1 MATKTDVIVNVM
13 TENFGRPAEE
23 IFPLIVDAIAAH
35 DGTEYTIARAK
46 SVYVWCIKN
55 ERAAGVLPVRSN
67 ARKEKAP
74 KVKAAKKIKVPNTK
88 TVAVSNEVPVQ
99 EKTPEEIEVIR
110 AANLAKIKEVHA
122 RMIAKGTIPNS
133 LDDEPEEEMDEEIK
147 NDFPK
152 FLTKEQVEEML

>member
-46 SVYVWCIKN
+46 SVYMWCIKN
-55 ERAAGVLPVRSN
+55 ERADGVLPVRSN
-67 ARKEKAP
+67 ARKTKEP
-74 KVKAAKKIKVPNTK
+74 KVKAAEKIEIPNTT

-99 EKTPEEIEVIR
+99 EKTPEEIEAIR
-110 AANLAKIKEVHA
+110 AANLAKIKEVHT

-147 NDFPK
+147 NDYPE
-152 FLTKEQVEEML
+152 FLTKEQVEEMV